1 MHAVYACVYA
11 ASVHFWLSGT
21 VCVGAQVQLLLSP
34 VAVISELRG
43 IISSLQLR
51 SLFHPNYI
59 PVIKMLIRTVKGA
72 IKRVIK
78 KALFHQSTCLNALS
92 AAGSLLIFTLFI
104 MPEA

>member
-78 KALFHQSTCLNALS
+78 KSFVPPVYLLERFVRCWVSFDLYSFYNA
-92 AAGSLLIFTLFI
+92 
-104 MPEA
+104 